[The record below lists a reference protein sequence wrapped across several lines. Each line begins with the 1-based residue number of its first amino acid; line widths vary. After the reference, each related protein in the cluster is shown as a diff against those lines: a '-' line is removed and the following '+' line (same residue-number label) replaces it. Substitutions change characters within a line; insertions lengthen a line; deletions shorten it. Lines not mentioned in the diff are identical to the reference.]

1 MLNHVDVIMNI
12 WGCPGARAAG
22 VVQVPRIG
30 QLLPGRAGLGVAQR
44 FTGHAVAVAEV
55 AEIHAIIVNL
65 SIVLLLA
72 RLAIGP
78 PLAGATPIPASR
90 TEPQRRACPGTSRGD
105 PAPSCAASPSSPR
118 GVPLSAPSLGQRPGA
133 RTGGAR
139 GNQGLHSHP
148 GPALLLDLC
157 LWCPYTLGPRAG
169 PLPALFLRNSP

>member
-1 MLNHVDVIMNI
+1 M
-12 WGCPGARAAG
+12 
-22 VVQVPRIG
+22 QVLRIG
-30 QLLPGRAGLGVAQR
+30 ELLPDAADLSVALR
-44 FTGHAVAVAEV
+44 FTGHGIAVVEV
-55 AEIHAIIVNL
+55 AEIHTIIVNL

-72 RLAIGP
+72 RQANGP
-78 PLAGATPIPASR
+78 PLAGAAPIPASR
-90 TEPQRRACPGTSRGD
+90 TEPQRRACPGIRRGD
-105 PAPSCAASPSSPR
+105 PVPGCAASPSSPR

-139 GNQGLHSHP
+139 GNLGLHSHP